1 MEKVILIGHGRTG
14 VAFKE
19 AVEMIFG
26 QAPAFYPL
34 EFLPGEGIKDVT
46 CKITDVVGDTA
57 PEDVLVVAD
66 LFSGTPYN
74 SAAQLALEGKI
85 ADVVSGMSLPML
97 LEVACNIQE
106 DVTTVKDLIMSHSDQ
121 YVKLLSQEMQ
131 NQEEEDDF

>member
-46 CKITDVVGDTA
+46 RKITDVVGDTA

-85 ADVVSGMSLPML
+85 ADVISGMSLPML

>member
-1 MEKVILIGHGRTG
+1 MDIVILIGHGRTG
-14 VAFKE
+14 VALKE

-46 CKITDVVGDTA
+46 RKITDVVGDTA

>member
-46 CKITDVVGDTA
+46 RKITDVVGDTA

-106 DVTTVKDLIMSHSDQ
+106 DVTTIKNLIMSHSDQ

>member
-46 CKITDVVGDTA
+46 RKITDVVGDTA